1 LEAGGNGL
9 VGHLARAVVASH
21 FVLFDS
27 GGEFAVLQ
35 DRAGR
40 LIEQAANSKDDH
52 DSSVKR
58 TKECEI

>member
-1 LEAGGNGL
+1 
-9 VGHLARAVVASH
+9 VVSSH
-21 FVLFDS
+21 FFLFYG

-35 DRAGR
+35 DGAGR
-40 LIEQAANSKDDH
+40 FIEQAANSKDDH